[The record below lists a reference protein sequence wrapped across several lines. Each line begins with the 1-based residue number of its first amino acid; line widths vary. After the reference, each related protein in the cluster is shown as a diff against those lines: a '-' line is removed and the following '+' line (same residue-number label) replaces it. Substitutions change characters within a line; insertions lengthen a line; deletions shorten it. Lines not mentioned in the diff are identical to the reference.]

1 MLNKHLRPSVFII
14 FSLVLS
20 LSFIG
25 CGSDSNGS
33 LAPQKQEVYT
43 NSDGSLHR
51 SDVNKFNG
59 RKTLPRKCGDLP
71 F

>member
-1 MLNKHLRPSVFII
+1 MSLLRQW
-14 FSLVLS
+14 LVLR
-20 LSFIG
+20 SFILISSLLFILTA
-25 CGSDSNGS
+25 CGDKSTPE
-33 LAPQKQEVYT
+33 PQQEEVYT

-51 SDVNKFNG
+51 SNVNKFQG

>member
-1 MLNKHLRPSVFII
+1 MHAKQTARVIALTLLLII
-14 FSLVLS
+14 TFS
-20 LSFIG
+20 G

-33 LAPQKQEVYT
+33 LTPQKQEVYT
-43 NSDGSLHR
+43 NSDGSLHN
-51 SDVNKFNG
+51 SDVNKFDG